1 MWSRRILGIK
11 STLSSYF
18 VISDPSCCHA
28 TGMIIDCFYKNN
40 NCLCCHCY
48 CATVCLYAIK
58 CWPQKT
64 LSEDL
69 RCLLLGVGGGFC
81 FGRCMKSGNEWK
93 KEILG
98 KYHFFLDLAFWCAA
112 SLSYLIFLFYLF
124 GSMFAS
130 FFWLLL
136 CRISAFV
143 LCLYIFS

>member
-1 MWSRRILGIK
+1 ML
-11 STLSSYF
+11 
-18 VISDPSCCHA
+18 A
-28 TGMIIDCFYKNN
+28 TEK
-40 NCLCCHCY
+40 
-48 CATVCLYAIK
+48 
-58 CWPQKT
+58 QKT

-130 FFWLLL
+130 FF
-136 CRISAFV
+136 
-143 LCLYIFS
+143 